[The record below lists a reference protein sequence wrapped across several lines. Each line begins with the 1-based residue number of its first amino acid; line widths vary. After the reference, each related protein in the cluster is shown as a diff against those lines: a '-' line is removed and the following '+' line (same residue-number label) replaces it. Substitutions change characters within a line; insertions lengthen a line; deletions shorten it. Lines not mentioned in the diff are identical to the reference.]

1 MSAVDPAR
9 AVAETR
15 KRIQN
20 TRELVQVSHRIF
32 ARSLATYKDAE
43 ATTRRL
49 HERLSLSR
57 SAIRRQGPRR
67 TARRLHLLVS
77 ARIDEHRLPSTID
90 SIIGGAPGFGGACE
104 ACDGY
109 MPPTQMVMSVPHV
122 DTFVYLHAEC
132 YAVWRAQCCLR
143 AALRR
148 IA

>member
-1 MSAVDPAR
+1 MSAVDPASP
-9 AVAETR
+9 VAETR
-15 KRIQN
+15 KRVEA
-20 TRELVQVSHRIF
+20 TRELLQASYRIF
-32 ARSLATYKDAE
+32 ARSLATYNDAE

-49 HERLSLSR
+49 RERLYQSR
-57 SAIRRQGPRR
+57 SAIRRQEPRR

-90 SIIGGAPGFGGACE
+90 SIIGGAPGFGGDCE
-104 ACDGY
+104 ACDRY
-109 MPPTQMVMSVPHV
+109 MPPTQMVMSLPHA

-132 YAVWRAQCCLR
+132 YVIWRAQCSLR